1 MANPERSDFNR
12 TGSPSLRVRPKT
24 SWGITELSEHEA
36 DRGEA
41 EEGERIVVA
50 VFPVLGETA
59 AAIEPADS
67 TLDEPALWLDGE
79 AFGAVATF
87 DDVDLKI
94 WQNVG
99 DAVAEHRTG
108 VGGVGEQ
115 PSREG
120 KLSEQGGQ
128 QQHTAIAVLNVGSGD
143 QCVQQQT
150 EFVDQNVSL
159 LAFDQLACIEAVRVD
174 GRPPF
179 SALLTLWLSTIQA
192 LGLASRPAWSR
203 HFT

>member
-1 MANPERSDFNR
+1 M
-12 TGSPSLRVRPKT
+12 
-24 SWGITELSEHEA
+24 
-36 DRGEA
+36 
-41 EEGERIVVA
+41 VA

-115 PSREG
+115 PSQEG

-128 QQHTAIAVLNVGSGD
+128 QQHTAIAVLHVGGSD
-143 QCVQQQT
+143 QGVQQQSDL
-150 EFVDQNVSL
+150 VDQDVAF
-159 LAFDQLACIEAVRVD
+159 LALDQLAGVEAMPIDR
-174 GRPPF
+174 RPPF
-179 SALLTLWLSTIQA
+179 SALFTLWLSMIQTV
-192 LGLASRPAWSR
+192 GLASRTACSR